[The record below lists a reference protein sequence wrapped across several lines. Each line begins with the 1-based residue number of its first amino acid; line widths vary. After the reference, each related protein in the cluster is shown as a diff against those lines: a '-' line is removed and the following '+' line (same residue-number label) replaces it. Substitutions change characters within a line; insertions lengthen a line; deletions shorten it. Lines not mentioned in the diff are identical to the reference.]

1 MKRVT
6 TDLSSPPAAPSRGSW
21 RAPLIAASLAGS
33 IALLLAGCNKADAP
47 QAPPPA
53 PASTAPASPPPSAS
67 PGSTSQPAGSSSA
80 PASSSPSGGSP
91 ASSVPAPAET
101 PAPSSSA
108 TTPGTPDGARAT
120 LPSGG
125 EAAAARPADGTAVDS
140 KATDPKGDLTKQEE
154 SKGMPEAQQAN
165 NHSSPALDTEPK
177 KE

>member
-53 PASTAPASPPPSAS
+53 PATSAPGSTPPSAA
-67 PGSTSQPAGSSSA
+67 PGSTAQPPSSSSA
-80 PASSSPSGGSP
+80 PATSSPSGSSP
-91 ASSVPAPAET
+91 TSSVPAPVQA

-108 TTPGTPDGARAT
+108 TTPGTPDGARAS

-125 EAAAARPADGTAVDS
+125 DAAAAKPADGAVDS